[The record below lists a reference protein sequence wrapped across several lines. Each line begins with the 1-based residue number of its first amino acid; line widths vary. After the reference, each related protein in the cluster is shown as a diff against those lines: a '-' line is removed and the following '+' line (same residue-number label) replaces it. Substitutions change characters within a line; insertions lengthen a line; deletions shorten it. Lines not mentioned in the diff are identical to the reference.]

1 MECVKLFKKGDQF
14 QPKQFIETNADK
26 LTRRSNNKINACQF
40 TVSKGIKIGR
50 ELGLLKYVET
60 KPISFIDFS
69 NLESMQYFANQLRG
83 GKYKNLGSKK
93 HKDNTTRRHYLLQL
107 HYFNNWLYGKTFE
120 FTITRQIDVDVFKR
134 EKTKV
139 TLQGIEH
146 FLKLFQDS
154 MNADS
159 DFIRI
164 IKMFLM
170 DDMHKKCSAKY
181 MVNKHCAILSY
192 FEKNDSPIKFKYSPY
207 NNHADYSE
215 ENENATV
222 SLDDVHKI
230 IVQGKASPLEKAV
243 VLCKFHRGLDSS
255 TFADRFNFQAW
266 EQLVKWFGM
275 TDYENWD
282 LSKCPVPIRLSRVK
296 TGYTH
301 TGYLERDAIK
311 SIQEYLNYR
320 HDVYIKTNTRKGVD
334 ESSLRGKSDF
344 IQNGNPMFVTRNNE
358 MLSIDWVSRLVP
370 RLARKAGIQE
380 TIAGNRLQDR
390 SEKNGHELRDLLK
403 STLLVSDCADYVCDL
418 VIGHKVGDSYEKQDK
433 LYPEKSR
440 REYSKASELINIFS
454 RVSNYLNNGDETSRL
469 RDELQR
475 AREEMDD
482 GIAVKIEEYHQ
493 KLLAE
498 VNDRVVE
505 RNSESLKRAIASER
519 EYVKSLENDPDKE
532 FLKSE
537 KFQKLKKLLYED

>member
-1 MECVKLFKKGDQF
+1 
-14 QPKQFIETNADK
+14 
-26 LTRRSNNKINACQF
+26 
-40 TVSKGIKIGR
+40 
-50 ELGLLKYVET
+50 
-60 KPISFIDFS
+60 
-69 NLESMQYFANQLRG
+69 
-83 GKYKNLGSKK
+83 
-93 HKDNTTRRHYLLQL
+93 
-107 HYFNNWLYGKTFE
+107 
-120 FTITRQIDVDVFKR
+120 
-134 EKTKV
+134 
-139 TLQGIEH
+139 
-146 FLKLFQDS
+146 

-192 FEKNDSPIKFKYSPY
+192 FEKNNSPIKFKYSPY

-230 IVQGKASPLEKAV
+230 IVQGKASPLEKVV

-390 SEKNGHELRDLLK
+390 SEKTVMN
-403 STLLVSDCADYVCDL
+403 
-418 VIGHKVGDSYEKQDK
+418 
-433 LYPEKSR
+433 
-440 REYSKASELINIFS
+440 
-454 RVSNYLNNGDETSRL
+454 
-469 RDELQR
+469 
-475 AREEMDD
+475 
-482 GIAVKIEEYHQ
+482 
-493 KLLAE
+493 
-498 VNDRVVE
+498 
-505 RNSESLKRAIASER
+505 
-519 EYVKSLENDPDKE
+519 
-532 FLKSE
+532 
-537 KFQKLKKLLYED
+537 